1 MDLQTGRMSRRGHCK
16 KCKMTKLVIDTVN
29 EMAYRQGYKSLKFLN
44 RKKQPML
51 LNPIDTLEGI
61 RAMVNDNVEAL
72 EQADE
77 DFMPMLAPTE
87 SQHDEDSELI
97 VDSGVDAN
105 EIADILDDGASDHE
119 SPGDVGSVDEN
130 NQPELDED
138 ESEID
143 DPDPCAPI
151 DGDLE
156 SLDAP
161 SLVSEPKGRPTRERN
176 PPER

>member
-1 MDLQTGRMSRRGHCK
+1 
-16 KCKMTKLVIDTVN
+16 
-29 EMAYRQGYKSLKFLN
+29 
-44 RKKQPML
+44 ML

-61 RAMVNDNVEAL
+61 GAMVNDNVEAL

-77 DFMPMLAPTE
+77 DFMPMLAPAE
-87 SQHDEDSELI
+87 SQDDEDLELI

-119 SPGDVGSVDEN
+119 NPGDVGSVDEN

-138 ESEID
+138 GSEID

-156 SLDAP
+156 SLDVP
-161 SLVSEPKGRPTRERN
+161 SLVSEPEGRPTRERN
-176 PPER
+176 PLERYNLTSGESYATKVVCHHL